1 MLACFKL
8 EAVPTAQSLVWVEET
23 QGLMLRDGVWWD
35 RWRHFESYRREAVQ
49 AVGLRWKNLWFS
61 AASCREY
68 TRE

>member
-1 MLACFKL
+1 MWK
-8 EAVPTAQSLVWVEET
+8 EEI

-35 RWRHFESYRREAVQ
+35 RWRHFESYGREVVQ
-49 AVGLRWKNLWFS
+49 AIGLRWKNLWFS